1 MNIKIENYNGIESL
15 DYDLEEGKVNFLF
28 GISGAGKSSIA
39 SALVDIDL
47 DSHVTVGKTINDLNV
62 KVDGNDVDY
71 KKFKIFNLDYMNDIL
86 INKNKDSDIYTILFG
101 DGGQIANCKI
111 NYEIAIS
118 DLLSIKNDIVN
129 AINYISVLVKE
140 LKLSTIS
147 KNTQFGAKSLNIVME
162 KNAAKVPSYR
172 NALKYNSSQIKWMKD
187 GTDMPSYANGVCPFC
202 SRKMTQNRINKIDKL
217 IIFDSKSYEKI
228 NAQNGIFTS
237 LGLRAPDWKKKREV
251 NEFNKK
257 LLKYYVVK
265 SELEKFNSYID
276 IASSME
282 IQNIN
287 IVVEKPSKQLNELYP
302 YISSAVTTFN
312 SKILS
317 VKQALGKL
325 KAETQKVINKNS
337 EIINKKMD
345 LLGIPYKFIKQ
356 NIDEK
361 NKKAGYNICHILDT
375 NKDTDRVRN
384 LSFGEKNLIGLL
396 LFLLANENHPGLII
410 DDPASSFDEY
420 RRKVIFDM
428 IYDLHKNST
437 MLVLS
442 HDPVFAKYAVFHR
455 FDSSELVRQKKPISE
470 LKLKFLNDTG
480 KIDFM
485 ESYADS
491 IIKDIKFEDFGNLSD
506 FVLNRLSS
514 LPKEINYQTAINLRF
529 FFELRKKKK
538 PLVYR
543 YLSAIIHKVDYA
555 NIQTKITNR
564 KISESDLVNIINN
577 ETGFTYSLLAN
588 DYLSKINSFTYL
600 DFEKIV
606 KCRELLNSRSKK
618 DKVLKDELSNIIHMN
633 SAQAI
638 CLNPYSFNYFSK
650 YVKNYIDN
658 N

>member
-15 DYDLEEGKVNFLF
+15 DYNLEEGKVNFLF

-47 DSHVTVGKTINDLNV
+47 DSHVTVGKTINDLHV

-86 INKNKDSDIYTILFG
+86 IDKQNGSDIYTILFG
-101 DGGQIANCKI
+101 DGGQIANCKT
-111 NYEIAIS
+111 NYEAAIS
-118 DLLSIKNDIVN
+118 DLFSIKNDLVN
-129 AINYISVLVKE
+129 AINYISALVKE

-147 KNTQFGAKSLNIVME
+147 KNTQFGVKSLNVVME

-172 NALKYNSSQIKWMKD
+172 NAITYNSSQIKWMKD
-187 GTDMPSYANGVCPFC
+187 GTGMPSYANGVCPFC

-228 NAQNGIFTS
+228 NAQSGIFTS
-237 LGLRAPDWKKKREV
+237 LGLRAPDWKKKREI

-257 LLKYYVVK
+257 LLKYCVVK
-265 SELEKFNSYID
+265 PELEKFNSYID

-302 YISSAVTTFN
+302 NISSAVTTFN
-312 SKILS
+312 SKILN

-337 EIINKKMD
+337 EIINKKLD

-356 NIDEK
+356 NIDEE

-437 MLVLS
+437 VLVLS

-455 FDSSELVRQKKPISE
+455 FDSSELVRQKKSISE

-480 KIDFM
+480 KINFM

-491 IIKDIKFEDFGNLSD
+491 IIKDIKLDDFGNLSD

-514 LPKEINYQTAINLRF
+514 LPQEINYQTAINLRI
-529 FFELRKKKK
+529 FFELRKNKN
-538 PLVYR
+538 PLVYG

-555 NIQTKITNR
+555 IIQAEITN
-564 KISESDLVNIINN
+564 KGKSESDLVNIINN

-588 DYLSKINSFTYL
+588 DYLSKINNFTYL

-606 KCRELLNSRSKK
+606 KCRELLNSRNKK
-618 DKVLKDELSNIIHMN
+618 DKLLKDELSNIIHMN
-633 SAQAI
+633 SAHAI

>member
-1 MNIKIENYNGIESL
+1 MNIKIENYNGIEEL
-15 DYDLEEGKVNFLF
+15 DYELKDGKINFLF

-39 SALVDIDL
+39 SALVDKEI
-47 DSHVTVGKTINDLNV
+47 DSHVTVGKTINDLKV
-62 KVDGNDVDY
+62 KVDGKDVDY
-71 KKFKIFNLDYMNDIL
+71 GKFKIFNLDYMNDIL
-86 INKNKDSDIYTILFG
+86 ITKQNGTDIYSILFG
-101 DGGQIANCKI
+101 DGGKISTCKT
-111 NYEIAIS
+111 NYETAIA
-118 DLLSIKNDIVN
+118 DLMAVKNDLVN
-129 AINYISVLVKE
+129 AINNISTLIRE

-147 KNTQFGAKSLNIVME
+147 KNTQFGSRSLNVMME
-162 KNAAKVPSYR
+162 KNATKVPNYR
-172 NALKYNSSQIKWMKD
+172 NAITYNSAQIKWMKD
-187 GTDMPSYANGVCPFC
+187 GTDMPSYSIGVCPFC
-202 SRKMTQNRINKIDKL
+202 SRRMSQNRIDKINRL

-228 NAQNGIFTS
+228 NAQSAIFTS
-237 LGLRAPDWKKKREV
+237 LGLSAPDWKKKREV
-251 NEFNKK
+251 NAFNKK

-287 IVVEKPSKQLNELYP
+287 ICFEKPSKQLNDLYP
-302 YISSAVTTFN
+302 NIATAVTIFN

-345 LLGIPYKFIKQ
+345 LLGIPYRFIKQ
-356 NIDEK
+356 NIDEE

-396 LFLLANENHPGLII
+396 LFLLANENHSGLII

-437 MLVLS
+437 VLVLS

-455 FDSSELVRQKKPISE
+455 VDSSELVRQKKSISE

-480 KIDFM
+480 KINFM

-491 IIKDIKFEDFGNLSD
+491 IIKDIELEDFGSLSD
-506 FVLNRLSS
+506 FVLDRLSS
-514 LPKEINYQTAINLRF
+514 LPQEINYQTAINLRI
-529 FFELRKKKK
+529 FFELRKKKN
-538 PLVYR
+538 PLVYG
-543 YLSAIIHKVDYA
+543 YLSAIIHKADYDT
-555 NIQTKITNR
+555 IQNEITN
-564 KISESDLVNIINN
+564 KGKTESDLVKIINN
-577 ETGFTYSLLAN
+577 ETGFSYTLLAN
-588 DYLSKINSFTYL
+588 DYLSKINDFTYV

-606 KCRELLNSRSKK
+606 KCRELLNSRSKR
-618 DKVLKDELSNIIHMN
+618 DKVIKDELNNIIHMN
-633 SAQAI
+633 SAHAI
-638 CLNPYSFNYFSK
+638 CLNPYKFNYFSK
-650 YVKNYIDN
+650 YVKNYIDKN
-658 N
+658 